1 MRWWAPDPSPCQ
13 SEMELVS
20 STSRGAGAVGS
31 GAEASPL
38 LFFRFAMFRPT
49 AGCQPP
55 LRVPAPC
62 TVLVTSKPPLTH
74 TGAGPGVRYCA
85 TNTSFLVSYTVAS
98 FAKHFRIPTPL
109 FEPMELKQIR
119 HQKNPENCQ
128 SMGLI
133 LPSCCSS
140 GGCGI
145 TSIVHV
151 RHHMDWELAIHSESG
166 HHTPENSQASG

>member
-1 MRWWAPDPSPCQ
+1 MSIGLKKIYFWYVHNTDTAGCSRSLALNHQKTLIKRKWIPNAVVGPWPQPL

-20 STSRGAGAVGS
+20 STSHGAGAVGS

-38 LFFRFAMFRPT
+38 LFFRFAIFRPT

-62 TVLVTSKPPLTH
+62 TILMTSKPPLTH

-109 FEPMELKQIR
+109 FEL
-119 HQKNPENCQ
+119 
-128 SMGLI
+128 MGFK
-133 LPSCCSS
+133 
-140 GGCGI
+140 
-145 TSIVHV
+145 
-151 RHHMDWELAIHSESG
+151 
-166 HHTPENSQASG
+166 

>member
-1 MRWWAPDPSPCQ
+1 MHFWYVRNTNTTGCSRFFVLNHQNTLIERKLIQNTVVGPWPQAL
-13 SEMELVS
+13 SERDGAVS

-38 LFFRFAMFRPT
+38 LFFRFAIFRPT

-62 TVLVTSKPPLTH
+62 TILVTSKPPLTH
-74 TGAGPGVRYCA
+74 PGAGLGVSYCA

-109 FEPMELKQIR
+109 FEPMGLK
-119 HQKNPENCQ
+119 
-128 SMGLI
+128 
-133 LPSCCSS
+133 
-140 GGCGI
+140 
-145 TSIVHV
+145 
-151 RHHMDWELAIHSESG
+151 
-166 HHTPENSQASG
+166 